1 MNEPATGTAGM
12 RAVFWAWMVIIGGG
26 LLFML
31 ATALGG
37 R

>member
-1 MNEPATGTAGM
+1 MDEPAADTAGM
-12 RAVFWAWMVIIGGG
+12 RTMFWAWMVIIGGG

-31 ATALGG
+31 ITAFGG